1 MAVILRQRYR
11 FPFGAWA
18 SNRQNPLEGI
28 AMRLLVTGGTG
39 VLGRAFRPHAEAAGH
54 ELVMPAHDE
63 LDLFDRVAVADAVH
77 GVEGVVH
84 LATRIRTLDQIS
96 DRDAWR
102 ENDRLRADASRI
114 LVDAA
119 IAGGASVYIQPTV
132 TFVYPPRG
140 RVSEDTPVAD
150 VLALLE
156 SALAAEE
163 QAERFA
169 RSGGRGVVLRMGMLD
184 GDGTWFDRPMGDFG
198 ATLHV
203 SDAARALVSA
213 LSLPSGIY
221 NVCRDGERVSNERFA
236 RSAGWRPPAVN
247 APDLRS
253 RCDLLR
259 SLHRRGEPLL
269 LPNAWD
275 AATAR
280 AVEAAGFPA
289 VATTS
294 GGVAASLG
302 YLDLEDAPADEML
315 AAAARIARSVDVPV
329 TVDAEAGYGMEPTEL
344 VAALRAAGAAGCNLE
359 DSDYAAGRLRDPQ
372 RHAEWLRTVRTAAT
386 EADYPLV
393 INARI
398 DVFLPG
404 FIGGAEPGTQQQ
416 LVREA
421 VRRARAYLEAGAD
434 CVYPI
439 ALWEAEALGEFASQ
453 VRAPINVMRL
463 PQAPSL
469 AELAEIGIARVSW
482 ATLLYRDAMAR
493 FEAEVASLRE

>member
-1 MAVILRQRYR
+1 V
-11 FPFGAWA
+11 
-18 SNRQNPLEGI
+18 
-28 AMRLLVTGGTG
+28 RLLVTGGTG
-39 VLGRAFRPHAEAAGH
+39 VLGRAFRPEAEAAGH

-63 LDLFDRVAVADAVH
+63 LDLVDPIAVADALRDVD
-77 GVEGVVH
+77 GVVH
-84 LATRIRTLDQIS
+84 LATRIRTLDRIS

-102 ENDRLRADASRI
+102 ENDRLRADGSRV

-119 IAGGASVYIQPTV
+119 IASGASVYIQPTV

-140 RVSEDTPVAD
+140 PVSEETPVGD
-150 VLALLE
+150 VLELLD
-156 SALAAEE
+156 SALVAEE
-163 QAERFA
+163 QTERFA
-169 RSGGRGVVLRMGMLD
+169 RAGGRGVVLRMGMLD

-203 SDAARALVSA
+203 KDAGRALVSA

-221 NVCRDGERVSNERFA
+221 NVCRDAERVSNERFA
-236 RSAGWRPPAVN
+236 RAAGWRPAAVDRPN
-247 APDLRS
+247 LQS
-253 RCDLLR
+253 RCELLR

-315 AAAARIARSVDVPV
+315 AAAARIIRSVDVPV
-329 TVDAEAGYGMEPTEL
+329 TIDAEAGYGMEPVEL
-344 VAALRAAGAAGCNLE
+344 VAALRSVGAAGCNLE
-359 DSDYAAGRLRDPQ
+359 DSDYTAGRLRDPQ
-372 RHAEWLRTVRTAAT
+372 QQAQWLGTVRAAAT
-386 EADYPLV
+386 KAGYQLV
-393 INARI
+393 LNARI
-398 DVFLPG
+398 DVFLRG
-404 FIGGAEPGTQQQ
+404 FIGGAAPGSQQQ
-416 LVREA
+416 LVPDA
-421 VRRARAYLEAGAD
+421 VRRAHAYLEAGAD

-439 ALWEAEALGEFASQ
+439 ALWEADALREFASQ

-463 PQAPSL
+463 PQAPSFREL
-469 AELAEIGIARVSW
+469 AELGIARVSW
-482 ATLLYRDAMAR
+482 ATLLHRDAMAR
-493 FEAEVASLRE
+493 FEAELASLRE